1 MEEIR
6 RIMVTWH
13 GSLFIYVLGFLELH
27 ILLKVFKYSDILY
40 YIFFLL
46 MAYEHYSMKTKDDTS
61 WAY

>member
-27 ILLKVFKYSDILY
+27 ILLKVFKYSDIY
-40 YIFFLL
+40 YIFFT
-46 MAYEHYSMKTKDDTS
+46 HGV
-61 WAY
+61 